1 MRLRLLM
8 IATLFGLCVSTP
20 AAASPRY
27 DINIPATKVDRA
39 LNQFSR
45 QTGVSLGGINVKSAT
60 VKTSPVRGRYTLRQG
75 LRRLLRGTN
84 LSFKIIDRHTVRIFN
99 KPARRN
105 RPKAKPER
113 VQAPK
118 ANRPVTPP
126 VTETIV
132 VTASK
137 QGTMLTDYPGS
148 VTVISPE
155 ANVSSASAKGIDAII
170 RQLPSSAETNLGSG
184 RNKIFLRGIADSS
197 FNGPSQSTLAMYLGD
212 TRLAFNSPSPDL
224 RLYDVKRV
232 EILEGPQGTL
242 YGAGSLGG
250 AIRTI
255 AEKPDISALYGSGWA
270 QISLTKDGQPSAA
283 LAAMIN
289 MPINDDLAI
298 RALGYVQSDG
308 GYIDDAHR
316 KLKDI
321 NKDRIKGGRASLL
334 FKPGDSWS
342 IEASAAL
349 QTIHTFDGQ
358 FAELGERALTR
369 RSAIAQP
376 FESEFAAYSMAI
388 KKEWN
393 NLNLVSATGLVNN
406 RLLTRYDATA
416 LLQFDPSV
424 PDTPLAFD
432 ERRKI
437 RLISHETRLSG
448 SGSNNR
454 SWVAGISLIDNE
466 DQLTSSLGLPNSPNQ
481 FSDVLGRTREAAI
494 FGELSHP
501 LTSTITGTVGA
512 RVVYTRFDVNN
523 ITQGGIAL
531 DLDREDVRYLP
542 TIALGW
548 RPDRRSLIYA
558 RYQKGY
564 RPGGFSIDEDFLN
577 DVDSSGA
584 RNIEEAVNSELISI
598 DDLVGGIEIFRSDSI
613 DTVEAGVR
621 SKIGH
626 SDQVIA
632 SASIFYSRWKNIQA
646 DIVDL
651 FGFSE
656 TANIGDGT
664 IYGITM
670 GLEWQLTPSLTVTG
684 KFFLND
690 SEVTNAET
698 KFLKSEGGRL
708 PNIANV
714 GANAG
719 FLITEPVSDALEVI
733 VHSQLRY
740 VGASQLGISPFFPL
754 EQGDYITAGLGTAL
768 RSEKWTIFADVTN
781 LFNSQ
786 ANSFSLGNP
795 FTVTNRQQVTPI
807 RPLTVTIGFK
817 ADF

>member
-1 MRLRLLM
+1 MKLRLLK
-8 IATLFGLCVSTP
+8 IAILCALFVSAP
-20 AAASPRY
+20 ATASPRH
-27 DINIPATKVDRA
+27 DIDIPATKVDRA

-45 QTGVSLGGINVKSAT
+45 QTGVSLGGINVKTASK
-60 VKTSPVRGRYTLRQG
+60 KTSPVRGRYTVRQG

-84 LSFKIIDRHTVRIFN
+84 LSFEIIDKHTVRIFN
-99 KPARRN
+99 KPAGRS
-105 RPKAKPER
+105 RPNVKPKR
-113 VQAPK
+113 IQAPK
-118 ANRPVTPP
+118 PVRPIIQP

-137 QGTMLTDYPGS
+137 QSTTLTDYPGS
-148 VTVISPE
+148 VTVISPR
-155 ANVSSASAKGIDAII
+155 ADVSSASAKGIDAII
-170 RQLPSSAETNLGSG
+170 RQLPSAAETNLGSG

-255 AEKPDISALYGSGWA
+255 AEKPDISALYGTGWA
-270 QISLTKDGQPSAA
+270 QLSFTNDGEPSAA

-289 MPINDDLAI
+289 APINDNLAI

-308 GYIDDAHR
+308 GYIDDAQR
-316 KLKDI
+316 KLKNI
-321 NKDRIKGGRASLL
+321 NRDRIKGGRASLL

-342 IEASAAL
+342 IEADAAL

-369 RSAIAQP
+369 RSVIAQP
-376 FESEFAAYSMAI
+376 FESEFAAYSMTL
-388 KKEWN
+388 KKEWD

-416 LLQFDPSV
+416 LLQFDPSS
-424 PDTPLAFD
+424 PSTPLAFD

-448 SGSNNR
+448 SGTNNR
-454 SWVAGISLIDNE
+454 SWVAGITLIDNE
-466 DQLTSSLGLPNSPNQ
+466 DQLTSSLGLANSPDP
-481 FSDVLGRTREAAI
+481 FSDVLGKTREAAI

-512 RVVYTRFDVNN
+512 RVVYTKFSVNN
-523 ITQGGIAL
+523 ITPGGIEV

-542 TIALGW
+542 TVALGW
-548 RPDRRSLIYA
+548 RPDRSALIYA
-558 RYQKGY
+558 RYQRGY
-564 RPGGFSIDEDFLN
+564 RPGGFSINEDFI
-577 DVDSSGA
+577 DDGDSS
-584 RNIEEAVNSELISI
+584 NINEAVNSGLISI
-598 DDLVGGIEIFRSDSI
+598 DDLSAGIEVFRPDSI
-613 DTVEAGVR
+613 DTIEAGMR
-621 SKIGH
+621 SKIGS
-626 SDQVIA
+626 SDQITA

-646 DIVDL
+646 DIVDA

-656 TANIGDGT
+656 TVNIGDGSV
-664 IYGITM
+664 YGIAM
-670 GLEWQLTPSLTVTG
+670 GFDWQLTPSLTVNG

-698 KFLKSEGGRL
+698 KFLKSEGSRL

-714 GANAG
+714 GANVG
-719 FLITEPVSDALEVI
+719 FHITEPISDTLEVI
-733 VHSQLRY
+733 VHSQIRY
-740 VGASQLGISPFFPL
+740 VGSSQLGISPFVPL
-754 EQGDYITAGLGTAL
+754 EQGDYVTAGLGTAL

-781 LFNSQ
+781 AFDSK

-795 FTVTNRQQVTPI
+795 FTVVDRQQVTPI